1 MQFQDVAGQS
11 QIKHLLVRSAQ
22 QGRIPHAQLFSG
34 KHGHGT
40 LPMALAYIQYLL
52 CEQPSP
58 QDSCGACA
66 GCKKV
71 GKLSHPDLH
80 FAFPFAAKDDKDVA
94 QNHLE
99 DFRAFLLKTPYGS
112 VESWHEFNSGESKR
126 PAINSATTKAIL
138 TEMSQKP
145 YEGKLQFMLLWYPE
159 LITHGMANRLLKS
172 IEEPPPSTVFI
183 LVSEEEG
190 KLMPTLLSRL
200 QTIAFPKVN
209 DFDLAA
215 YLGNNMG
222 LELERVREL
231 VNMADG
237 DVDYALS
244 LGNVQEQLA
253 VFFPFFRDWMRGAYM
268 AAFHE
273 TIELAEVFQKWGR
286 TQQMSFFQYGLYL
299 IREALVFKT
308 SNSLSRITELER
320 SWLERFSGSV
330 NAAVAESIMQALE
343 NGLQGI
349 AGNAHQKT
357 EFIGVTIDIYRSF
370 KLGNQ

>member
-1 MQFQDVAGQS
+1 
-11 QIKHLLVRSAQ
+11 
-22 QGRIPHAQLFSG
+22 
-34 KHGHGT
+34 
-40 LPMALAYIQYLL
+40 
-52 CEQPSP
+52 
-58 QDSCGACA
+58 
-66 GCKKV
+66 
-71 GKLSHPDLH
+71 
-80 FAFPFAAKDDKDVA
+80 
-94 QNHLE
+94 
-99 DFRAFLLKTPYGS
+99 
-112 VESWHEFNSGESKR
+112 
-126 PAINSATTKAIL
+126 
-138 TEMSQKP
+138 
-145 YEGKLQFMLLWYPE
+145 
-159 LITHGMANRLLKS
+159 
-172 IEEPPPSTVFI
+172 
-183 LVSEEEG
+183 
-190 KLMPTLLSRL
+190 
-200 QTIAFPKVN
+200 
-209 DFDLAA
+209 
-215 YLGNNMG
+215 MG